1 MKKWMLYLG
10 FASLTLLVMGCGG
23 GGSSSTNSSGS
34 TTVTVTKG
42 PVLHA
47 TVKDN
52 AGKQAKEEGE
62 TNKYVFYGSIVYPI
76 TATGG
81 YYDAGDGNKYPL
93 QIPLSTDRGT
103 LITGITT
110 YLSGLSSER
119 EKEEFANKY
128 GVKLDDLY
136 SDKFNP
142 EPGASKMLVALNIA
156 TYIHKVDSN
165 KSIDELITTYKSDFD
180 IKNDNITNDNETA
193 DNDTYVNMEEGIA
206 SDLGLMP
213 LTQDEIEKIK
223 NAAVNENDNV
233 TNDDENAIGE
243 NDNVTN
249 VDEND
254 NDNVTGDNITG

>member
-10 FASLTLLVMGCGG
+10 FASLALLVIGCG
-23 GGSSSTNSSGS
+23 GGSSSGNSSGS

-47 TVKDN
+47 VVKDN

-93 QIPLSTDRGT
+93 QIPLSTDKGT

-142 EPGASKMLVALNIA
+142 EPGVSKMLVALNIA
-156 TYIHKVDSN
+156 TYIHKVDGN

-193 DNDTYVNMEEGIA
+193 DNDIYVNMEEGVA
-206 SDLGLMP
+206 SDLGLTP

-223 NAAVNENDNV
+223 NTAANDNV
-233 TNDDENAIGE
+233 IDE

-249 VDEND
+249 VDENE